1 MTDEKIKSVAYQ
13 YYYKVDGCKAN
24 DADAD
29 DCICWHPEGLGPNQ
43 KERHDSDTPLVLWRK
58 LYPESALLQARE
70 EGRREGMQEAAE
82 IAKSK
87 HDGLTSMGAKDL
99 AATCAMVYTAIT
111 RAAEGK

>member
-1 MTDEKIKSVAYQ
+1 MTDEKIKPVAWQ

-82 IAKSK
+82 ICKRERFNYATPEDTDVYL
-87 HDGLTSMGAKDL
+87 HL
-99 AATCAMVYTAIT
+99 AEVIT
-111 RAAEGK
+111 RASEVK